1 METTPCWIVSSWVPS
16 HAHSFPG
23 IKFLPL
29 LSSECLN
36 RPTAQSNHLGIPQ
49 RIWPSSPRLHH
60 SLPSAISSPLG
71 TGSKS
76 HISAVPPNPLPAS
89 VQEDAL
95 HSEISLLGALAYQGA
110 GSCLQGD
117 SALSWAARPE
127 HPACP
132 RLSPSGAPDSPF
144 CGVSGHLGVTLGPKS
159 SCTGQ
164 GRCHRCGSAHRRET
178 CVKIT
183 PRAQCEGTSCDSFE
197 EQKCLREMG
206 QSAWIF

>member
-1 METTPCWIVSSWVPS
+1 MTSIAPDGLGDTRCPGGWMETTPCRIVSSWVPS

-36 RPTAQSNHLGIPQ
+36 RPTAQSNHLGIP
-49 RIWPSSPRLHH
+49 RAHLAKLPPTRH

-71 TGSKS
+71 TASKS
-76 HISAVPPNPLPAS
+76 HISAVPLNPLPAS

-95 HSEISLLGALAYQGA
+95 YSEISLLGALAYQGA

-127 HPACP
+127 HPAC
-132 RLSPSGAPDSPF
+132 AP
-144 CGVSGHLGVTLGPKS
+144 T
-159 SCTGQ
+159 
-164 GRCHRCGSAHRRET
+164 CHPPGLLAAHFAGSQDIWA
-178 CVKIT
+178 
-183 PRAQCEGTSCDSFE
+183 
-197 EQKCLREMG
+197 
-206 QSAWIF
+206 